1 MLAVFGVGFSA
12 LFAIVGA
19 FTYVNFYLARPPF
32 RLNSEQ
38 LGAIFFVY
46 ILGFFI
52 TPLAGRVLDR
62 YGTRATALLACC
74 FAFSDWRSP
83 WC

>member
-52 TPLAGRVLDR
+52 TPLSGRVLDR
-62 YGTRATALLACC
+62 YGTRATAVLACC
-74 FAFSDWRSP
+74 FSLSGWR
-83 WC
+83 